1 MYAVLPVFV
10 SAMFVVVGSVGT
22 VSSILD
28 ERSARAFD
36 RRASQAVGVVTNMRD
51 VWVSSHS
58 SDMHSNRHSSGHWEH
73 FPVVAFRALD
83 GSDVQTV
90 TKDDV
95 RPRDYPPGRSLTV
108 RYDPEDPTVA
118 HVCERHASLGKAAF
132 GVLFSLVFVVVGA
145 VMLVHHFAS

>member
-10 SAMFVVVGSVGT
+10 SAMFVVVGSVVT
-22 VSSILD
+22 VSSILG

-36 RRASQAVGVVTNMRD
+36 RRAAQAVGVVTNMRD
-51 VWVSSHS
+51 VWVSSHN
-58 SDMHSNRHSSGHWEH
+58 SNQHSSGHWEH

-95 RPRDYPPGRSLTV
+95 KPRDYPPGRSVTV
-108 RYDPEDPTVA
+108 RYEPQDPTVA